1 MVFVGIDVAKDK
13 HDLFAVDS
21 GGVVYNMVAPCIVY
35 IFYHLVAVCVY
46 RGIIAQRSEITPQ
59 GKIKCYSL

>member
-1 MVFVGIDVAKDK
+1 MVFVGIDVVKDK

-35 IFYHLVAVCVY
+35 IFYHNTAVA
-46 RGIIAQRSEITPQ
+46 GNSNGNT
-59 GKIKCYSL
+59 L

>member
-1 MVFVGIDVAKDK
+1 MVRHELFFTSEVIFMVFVSIDVAKDK

-46 RGIIAQRSEITPQ
+46 RGIIA
-59 GKIKCYSL
+59 

>member
-1 MVFVGIDVAKDK
+1 MVRHELFFTSEVIFMVFVGIDVAKDK

-46 RGIIAQRSEITPQ
+46 RGIIA
-59 GKIKCYSL
+59 